1 MSTRQA
7 HVTPNEKLYSISRM
21 LRLGVLSLTVV
32 YIATIYVLSQRSAV
46 HEIEELFDAQLSHS
60 SNILFNLLG
69 ESVSTIDQNNKHLPI
84 VYHGLESLALSEQ
97 DNHSADKNKNK
108 NQNQNDEINALFYQK
123 KVAYQIF
130 NSQGKLLIKSSSAI
144 DSPFADT
151 QTGFSRINVAGETW
165 RVYSMYDDDWD
176 FWLHVAESESIRDEL
191 AEKIATHTL
200 LPSVLLLP
208 IVLVLLVFVIRFAM
222 SPIKELATHINQRD
236 PKNLSPILIDKTPK
250 EVSPLLD
257 AINDLFFR
265 LQDAINREQRLTADA
280 AHELRTPLAVVMIHA
295 QNALAATTDEQRNA
309 ALQELELGIQR
320 IARLLE
326 QLLTLSKINPETIPK
341 LRIQLVPFL
350 QNTIAQL
357 APKIYEKNQEI
368 ELLADE
374 SLSLAHV
381 LGSEFLLEIL
391 MRNLIDNASAYCPV
405 AGLIRITLNQHGE
418 ELCIQVEDSGQ
429 GVQADDFE
437 KLTQRFYRSQQNQQ
451 SGAGLG
457 LSLVSSVCEFHG
469 AKLSFFESTLGG
481 LGVQV
486 LIKSA

>member
-1 MSTRQA
+1 MIEQKSA
-7 HVTPNEKLYSISRM
+7 SASAKLYSISRM
-21 LRLGVLSLTVV
+21 LRMGVLSITVL
-32 YIATIYVLSQRSAV
+32 YIAVVYVLSQRSAV
-46 HEIEELFDAQLSHS
+46 HEIEELFDAQLAHS

-84 VYHGLESLALSEQ
+84 VYHGLESHAHTQTDDLP
-97 DNHSADKNKNK
+97 KM
-108 NQNQNDEINALFYQK
+108 DELNALFYQK

-130 NSQGKLLIKSSSAI
+130 NSQGKLLIKSNSAM

-151 QTGFSRINVAGETW
+151 QTGFSRIAVAGEIW
-165 RVYSMYDDDWD
+165 RVYSMYDNDWD

-191 AEKIATHTL
+191 ASDIAGHTL
-200 LPSVLLLP
+200 LPSILLLP
-208 IVLVLLVFVIRFAM
+208 VILLLLVFIIRFAM
-222 SPIKELATHINQRD
+222 SPIKELASHINQRD
-236 PKNLSPILIDKTPK
+236 PKNLSPILIDKTPI

-295 QNALAATTDEQRNA
+295 QNALAATTDEQRIS
-309 ALQELELGIQR
+309 ALQELELGMQR

-341 LRIQLVPFL
+341 LPIQLVPFL
-350 QNTIAQL
+350 QNTLAQL

-374 SLSLAHV
+374 SLSQVHV

-391 MRNLIDNASAYCPV
+391 MRNLVDNASAYCPV

-437 KLTQRFYRSQQNQQ
+437 KITQRFYRSQQNQQ

-457 LSLVSSVCEFHG
+457 LSLVSSVCEFHD